1 MERPLLSTTILL
13 RLQRVLPLVHGGS
26 PHRMGLRQLRR
37 RPPQICI
44 TYTRWGYPCS
54 PPTCS
59 VTAINVTAMTAPF
72 EVQALSSPIATS
84 STIGAKVLLL
94 RAELGTLFKDSYFT
108 LESSGGIVGSV
119 LAKEGSIPTVSD
131 IFSGAFKVFWKQIR
145 HDDSKA
151 TPSRPKPRNDSLLQQ
166 VNSLRQELQ
175 LLASNRSVT
184 IVTSGGSGSRRY
196 GIVVVVIVVG
206 CGYIWWKASW
216 ACLLSEVIGWVA
228 LASWTGGWAS
238 ACDIS
243 SHVLKIS
250 NISILLLL
258 LCLILSLCSQGWKLP
273 DMMFATR
280 RSLSNA
286 SSAVTKQLEN
296 VYTSIA
302 ASFSLSNGNIATKR
316 HLSSRIDR
324 VDCNLDECAELTAA
338 TREEVSELRGE
349 VKVTCVDVQSVHH
362 AVRTLETKIHRI
374 EGKQDSTNEG
384 VKKLVYAAWNLEN
397 SRAPE
402 RIQAQA

>member
-1 MERPLLSTTILL
+1 MALPIGKLTI
-13 RLQRVLPLVHGGS
+13 
-26 PHRMGLRQLRR
+26 
-37 RPPQICI
+37 I
-44 TYTRWGYPCS
+44 
-54 PPTCS
+54 
-59 VTAINVTAMTAPF
+59 
-72 EVQALSSPIATS
+72 
-84 STIGAKVLLL
+84 IGA
-94 RAELGTLFKDSYFT
+94 
-108 LESSGGIVGSV
+108 GIVGSV

-131 IFSGAFKVFWKQIR
+131 LFSGAFKVFWKQIR

-206 CGYIWWKASW
+206 CGYIWWK
-216 ACLLSEVIGWVA
+216 
-228 LASWTGGWAS
+228 
-238 ACDIS
+238 
-243 SHVLKIS
+243 
-250 NISILLLL
+250 
-258 LCLILSLCSQGWKLP
+258 GWKLP

-374 EGKQDSTNEG
+374 EGKQAAPSSSFRPALEMPQMTPSSGTESPSPIPSSVELPSPSASNGITKRPLQNTVSASGLKELRGITADVDALTSPGASNGINATGDTTNNG
-384 VKKLVYAAWNLEN
+384 N
-397 SRAPE
+397 SGARMLGRTMSGISASLIT
-402 RIQAQA
+402 RTRSAMQSFK

>member
-1 MERPLLSTTILL
+1 MALPIGKLTI
-13 RLQRVLPLVHGGS
+13 
-26 PHRMGLRQLRR
+26 
-37 RPPQICI
+37 I
-44 TYTRWGYPCS
+44 
-54 PPTCS
+54 
-59 VTAINVTAMTAPF
+59 
-72 EVQALSSPIATS
+72 
-84 STIGAKVLLL
+84 IGA
-94 RAELGTLFKDSYFT
+94 
-108 LESSGGIVGSV
+108 GIVGSV

-131 IFSGAFKVFWKQIR
+131 LFSGAFKVFWKQIR

-206 CGYIWWKASW
+206 CGYIWWK
-216 ACLLSEVIGWVA
+216 
-228 LASWTGGWAS
+228 
-238 ACDIS
+238 
-243 SHVLKIS
+243 
-250 NISILLLL
+250 
-258 LCLILSLCSQGWKLP
+258 GWKLP

-362 AVRTLETKIHRI
+362 AVRTLVTHLAFPMSMRLLLDAAPSSSFRPALEMPQMTPSSGTESPSPIPSSVELPSPSASNGITKRPLQNTVSASGLKELRGITADVDALTSPGASNGI
-374 EGKQDSTNEG
+374 NATGDTTNNG
-384 VKKLVYAAWNLEN
+384 N
-397 SRAPE
+397 SGARMLGRTMSGISASLIT
-402 RIQAQA
+402 RTRSAMQSFK

>member
-1 MERPLLSTTILL
+1 MALPIGKLTI
-13 RLQRVLPLVHGGS
+13 
-26 PHRMGLRQLRR
+26 
-37 RPPQICI
+37 I
-44 TYTRWGYPCS
+44 
-54 PPTCS
+54 
-59 VTAINVTAMTAPF
+59 
-72 EVQALSSPIATS
+72 
-84 STIGAKVLLL
+84 IGA
-94 RAELGTLFKDSYFT
+94 
-108 LESSGGIVGSV
+108 GIVGSV

-131 IFSGAFKVFWKQIR
+131 LFSGAFKVFWKQIR

-206 CGYIWWKASW
+206 CGYIWWK
-216 ACLLSEVIGWVA
+216 
-228 LASWTGGWAS
+228 
-238 ACDIS
+238 
-243 SHVLKIS
+243 
-250 NISILLLL
+250 
-258 LCLILSLCSQGWKLP
+258 GWKLP

-302 ASFSLSNGNIATKR
+302 ATKR

-402 RIQAQA
+402 RIQAAPSSSFRPALEMPQMTPSSGTESPSPIPSSVELPSPSASNGTTKRPLQNAVSASGLKELRGISVDVDALTSPGASNGINATGDTNNGNSGARMLGRTMSGISASLITRTRSAMQSFK

>member
-1 MERPLLSTTILL
+1 MALPIGKLTI
-13 RLQRVLPLVHGGS
+13 
-26 PHRMGLRQLRR
+26 
-37 RPPQICI
+37 I
-44 TYTRWGYPCS
+44 
-54 PPTCS
+54 
-59 VTAINVTAMTAPF
+59 
-72 EVQALSSPIATS
+72 
-84 STIGAKVLLL
+84 IGA
-94 RAELGTLFKDSYFT
+94 
-108 LESSGGIVGSV
+108 GIVGSV

-145 HDDSKA
+145 HDDSNA
-151 TPSRPKPRNDSLLQQ
+151 TSSRPKPRNDSLLQQ

-206 CGYIWWKASW
+206 CGYIWWK
-216 ACLLSEVIGWVA
+216 
-228 LASWTGGWAS
+228 
-238 ACDIS
+238 
-243 SHVLKIS
+243 
-250 NISILLLL
+250 
-258 LCLILSLCSQGWKLP
+258 GWKLP

-302 ASFSLSNGNIATKR
+302 ATKR

-374 EGKQDSTNEG
+374 EGKQAAPSSSSRPALEMPQMPPSLGTESPSPIPSSVELPSPSASNGTTKELHGMSVEVDALTSPGASNGINATGDTNNG
-384 VKKLVYAAWNLEN
+384 N
-397 SRAPE
+397 SGARMLGRTMSGISASLIT
-402 RIQAQA
+402 RTRSAMQSFK

>member
-1 MERPLLSTTILL
+1 MALPIGKLTI
-13 RLQRVLPLVHGGS
+13 
-26 PHRMGLRQLRR
+26 
-37 RPPQICI
+37 I
-44 TYTRWGYPCS
+44 
-54 PPTCS
+54 
-59 VTAINVTAMTAPF
+59 
-72 EVQALSSPIATS
+72 
-84 STIGAKVLLL
+84 IGA
-94 RAELGTLFKDSYFT
+94 
-108 LESSGGIVGSV
+108 GIVGSV

-131 IFSGAFKVFWKQIR
+131 LFSGAFKVFWKQIR

-206 CGYIWWKASW
+206 CGYIWWK
-216 ACLLSEVIGWVA
+216 
-228 LASWTGGWAS
+228 
-238 ACDIS
+238 
-243 SHVLKIS
+243 
-250 NISILLLL
+250 
-258 LCLILSLCSQGWKLP
+258 GWKLP

-374 EGKQDSTNEG
+374 EGKQAAPSSSFRPALEMPQMTPSSGTESPSPIPSSVELPSPSASNGITKELRGITADVDALTSPGASNGINATGDTTNNG
-384 VKKLVYAAWNLEN
+384 N
-397 SRAPE
+397 SGARMLGRTMSGISASLIT
-402 RIQAQA
+402 RTRSAMQSFK